1 MDNNNI
7 IIKEN
12 FQIFLDLD
20 GVLCDCYWK
29 KCPHDKID
37 QEHVFKPKSIKALN
51 RIISYYNADLIMISG
66 WNSKFKDSDHY
77 SEFLKN
83 RGVIVNNLI
92 IGDQHNRKCYI
103 EDLIDMGMIDK
114 YLIID
119 DESHSYFRQSSLI
132 EYKRILAP
140 NRYRCLDNF
149 DVLHVTKNWK
159 LNV

>member
-1 MDNNNI
+1 MNNV

-12 FQIFLDLD
+12 FQIALDID
-20 GVLCDCYWK
+20 GVICDCYWK
-29 KCPHDKID
+29 KCPHNEVD

-51 RIISYYNADLIMISG
+51 KIISYYNADLIMISG
-66 WNSKFKDSDHY
+66 WNSKFMDEDHY
-77 SEFLKN
+77 SKFLKN
-83 RGVIVNNLI
+83 RGVIINNPVV
-92 IGDQHNRKCYI
+92 IGDQHNRVNYI
-103 EDLIDMGMIDK
+103 EDLIANNVVDK

-119 DESHSYFRQSSLI
+119 DEPHGYFRNSTII